1 MRTLTNSSRQHE
13 FYFPG
18 LDNLILV
25 ENRTDGV
32 VIRAT
37 RNNFSEARKSF
48 FIRELAAEGFIP
60 DSYGWFSSSA
70 ADTFLGVRWIIDRS
84 WVGLH
89 PKMARRTNRY
99 MRYLLLGVGL
109 FWLGLMS
116 LLFLCHR

>member
-1 MRTLTNSSRQHE
+1 MRTLTNSTRRHE

-18 LDNLILV
+18 FDNLVLV
-25 ENRTDGV
+25 ENRPDGV

-37 RNNFSEARKSF
+37 RDNFSEARKSF

-60 DSYGWFSSSA
+60 DACGWFSSSA
-70 ADTFLGVRWIIDRS
+70 PGDFFGVRWVIDRS

-89 PKMARRTNRY
+89 PRVTRRTNRL
-99 MRYLLLGVGL
+99 MRWLLLGVSL
-109 FWLGLMS
+109 FWVGLMS